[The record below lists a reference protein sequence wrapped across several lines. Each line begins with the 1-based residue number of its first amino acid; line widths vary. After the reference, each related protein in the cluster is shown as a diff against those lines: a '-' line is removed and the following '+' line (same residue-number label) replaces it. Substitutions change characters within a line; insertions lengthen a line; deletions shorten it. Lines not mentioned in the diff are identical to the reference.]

1 MLILSTTRI
10 WWVRH
15 APTHARTLAG
25 QRDIAADLSDSAA
38 LARLSAF
45 LPAAAPVTSS
55 DLLRARATADAIAFT
70 HPRVPPDPGFREF
83 DHGAWEGLHWTE
95 IAARWPALS
104 RQFWESPGDA
114 APPGGES
121 WNAGAARVSR
131 TIDRHLG
138 TLPDLIVVAHMGP
151 ILTQLARAT
160 GQSPAD
166 TLAQVIPPLSVTC
179 LSHDGT
185 AWSAALVAHL
195 A

>member
-1 MLILSTTRI
+1 MPDLPPTRI

-15 APTHARTLAG
+15 APTHAKAMAG
-25 QRDIAADLSDSAA
+25 HRDIPADLSDTAA
-38 LARLSAF
+38 LTRLAAF
-45 LPAAAPVTSS
+45 LPSAPLTSS
-55 DLLRARATADAIAFT
+55 DLVRARATGDAIAGT
-70 HPRVPPDPGFREF
+70 RPRLPPDPGFREF

-104 RQFWESPGDA
+104 RQYWESPGEA

-131 TIDRHLG
+131 AIDRHLG
-138 TLPDLIVVAHMGP
+138 TLPDLIVVAHLGP

-166 TLAQVIPPLSVTC
+166 TLAQDIPPLSVTC

-185 AWSAALVAHL
+185 AWSAAFVANL